1 MIFIAIGANL
11 PGPDGAEAL
20 TTCRRAA
27 AALDALPGLRLRSLS
42 RWFATAPV
50 PPSGQPP
57 YINGVAGLLG
67 EVDPATLL
75 AVLQAIEAA
84 HGRARGVPNAART
97 LDLDIIAM
105 GALVRMS
112 PDPVV
117 PHPRMHQRAFV
128 LRPLADIAPGWT
140 HPQTGRTLADLL
152 TDVAGQSAFALAA
165 GRKAS

>member
-1 MIFIAIGANL
+1 M
-11 PGPDGAEAL
+11 PGPDRVDAL

-27 AALDALPGLRLRSLS
+27 AALDGLPGLRLRSLS

-67 EVDPATLL
+67 QVDPAALL
-75 AVLQAIEAA
+75 AFLQAIEDA

-97 LDLDIIAM
+97 LDLDILAM
-105 GALVRMS
+105 GALVQHS

-128 LRPLADIAPGWT
+128 LRPLADIAPNWV

-152 TDVAGQSAFALAA
+152 ADVASQSAFALAV
-165 GRKAS
+165 GRKAP

>member
-11 PGPDGAEAL
+11 PGLDGAEAL

-42 RWFATAPV
+42 RWFASAPV

-67 EVDPATLL
+67 EADPATLL
-75 AVLQAIEAA
+75 AALHAIEAA

-97 LDLDIIAM
+97 LDLDIVAM
-105 GALVRMS
+105 GGLVRTG

-117 PHPRMHQRAFV
+117 PHPRLHQRAFV

-140 HPQTGRTLADLL
+140 HPRSGRALADLL
-152 TDVAGQSAFALAA
+152 ADVAGQSAFALAA
-165 GRKAS
+165 GRKAT